1 MTQTSERSLESRSAQ
16 SMVVVMGVQAVALFV
31 ASGTLHYWQA
41 WLYLGL
47 QLASMTA
54 INRYLLHHDRPLL
67 RRRLAAEEK
76 GESERVQRMFFALLR
91 PLGVALLVV
100 AGLDRRF
107 GWSSVPPVV
116 VAAAAVTLAAGT
128 LIIFF
133 TFRENSHASSV
144 IEVDNGQP
152 VVTTGPYRFVRHP
165 MYSGALLGIVATPL
179 TLGSFWAELLVPPAF
194 ALFVVRLLAEERYL
208 AERLPGYVEYLK
220 KTRARLVPGV
230 W

>member
-1 MTQTSERSLESRSAQ
+1 MAQTSERSLERRSAQ
-16 SMVVVMGVQAVALFV
+16 STAAVMAAQAVTLFL
-31 ASGTLHYWQA
+31 AAGTLHYWQA

-54 INRYLLHHDRPLL
+54 INRYLLRHDRALL
-67 RRRLAAEEK
+67 RRRLAADEK
-76 GESERVQRMFFALLR
+76 GESERVQKVFLALLR
-91 PLGVALLVV
+91 PLGLAMLLV

-116 VAAAAVTLAAGT
+116 VAMAAAVLAAGT

-133 TFRENSHASSV
+133 TFRENSHTSSV
-144 IEVDNGQP
+144 IEVEAGQS

-165 MYSGALLGIVATPL
+165 MYSGALLGVAATPL
-179 TLGSFWAELLVPPAF
+179 ALGSFRAELLVPLAF
-194 ALFVVRLLAEERYL
+194 ALFVVRLLAEERFL
-208 AERLPGYVEYLK
+208 AERLPGYAEYLK